1 MKRYS
6 LKRVNGTVQMVPD
19 ENGAWRRWEDDES
32 QVVSR
37 AWEATLP
44 ECEQEEDLVDC
55 E

>member
-19 ENGAWRRWEDDES
+19 ENGAWHRWEDEES

-37 AWEATLP
+37 DQATLP
-44 ECEQEEDLVDC
+44 EYEQEEDLVDC

>member
-6 LKRVNGTVQMVPD
+6 LKRVNGAVQMIPD
-19 ENGAWRRWEDDES
+19 ENGAWCRWEEEPEL
-32 QVVSR
+32 VSR

-44 ECEQEEDLVDC
+44 EHEQDEDLVDT